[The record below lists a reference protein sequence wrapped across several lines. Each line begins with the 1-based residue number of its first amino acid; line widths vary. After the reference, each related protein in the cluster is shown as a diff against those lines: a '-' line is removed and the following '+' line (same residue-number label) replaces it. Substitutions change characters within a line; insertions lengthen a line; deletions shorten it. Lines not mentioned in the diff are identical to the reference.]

1 MDLKEILNTVIST
14 EYSAFFYT
22 PLLYDQALSYLF
34 VDPVEVINIKSKRN
48 LDKKL
53 KEIDLLIRDGYSA
66 YSIMHYE
73 AGYLFEKRL
82 HPFLDNKE
90 NLIQVFLCNQKDVI
104 KYKSTSLTINENET
118 SSYSI
123 SDFRLNNTKREF
135 NQNIKRIKKY
145 IEQGDTYQVNYT
157 VKGKYNFKGDIA
169 DLFIKLLYNQS
180 AKYSALINNKDEFIL
195 SMSPELFFKLDG
207 RKITARPMKGTSR
220 RGNEIQNDSMI
231 KYNLSINEKNRAENV
246 MIVDLLRN
254 DLGRISE
261 FGSVQVQK
269 LFEIEKYESLYQMT
283 SEISSKLN
291 KQITL
296 SSILKNIYPCGS
308 ITGAPKIRTMEII
321 RELEKEK
328 RGIYTGSIGMIHKK
342 KRVFNVAIRTLV
354 MDKKTF
360 KGEIGLG
367 SGIVWDSDPGEEFK
381 ETVLKSRFLTHTENE
396 FKLFETMLLEKGQ
409 IVLLE
414 DHLKRL
420 SSAASFFLF
429 KYDENRIVRKIDN
442 KISKQKN
449 QNNLR
454 VKLSLSKWGKI
465 EVEITPIVNLPEEIK
480 VFVSRKRI
488 NTQNKFQHFKTT
500 NRILYNREHKY
511 YSKRGYY
518 DVLYFNEKNELAEGS
533 ITNIFLNIRGT
544 YFTPP
549 VSSGV
554 LAGVYRNILSR
565 RDTGIKERTL
575 YYEDLMEANEI
586 ILTNALRRE
595 IKVHKLYLNES
606 EYKIFN

>member
-34 VDPVEVINIKSKRN
+34 VDPVEVINIRSKRN

-53 KEIDLLIRDGYSA
+53 KEIDQLIRDGYSA
-66 YSIMHYE
+66 YLIMHYE

-90 NLIQVFLCNQKDVI
+90 NLIQVFFCNQKDVI
-104 KYKSTSLTINENET
+104 KYKSTSLTITENET

-123 SDFRLNNTKREF
+123 SDFRLNNSKREF
-135 NQNIKRIKKY
+135 NQSIKRIKKY

-180 AKYSALINNKDEFIL
+180 AKYSTLINNKDEFIL

-220 RGNEIQNDSMI
+220 RGYEIQNDSMI

-291 KQITL
+291 KQIIL

-409 IVLLE
+409 ITFLE

-429 KYDENRIVRKIDN
+429 KYDENKIVKKIDN
-442 KISKQKN
+442 KIAKQKN
-449 QNNLR
+449 QNSQR

-465 EVEITPIVNLPEEIK
+465 EIEITPLVNLPEEIK
-480 VFVSRKRI
+480 VIISRKRI
-488 NTQNKFQHFKTT
+488 HTQNKFQHFKTT
-500 NRILYNREHKY
+500 NRILYNKEHKY

-575 YYEDLMEANEI
+575 YYEDLMEADEI
-586 ILTNALRRE
+586 ILTNALRKE
-595 IKVHKLYLNES
+595 IKVHKLCLNES